1 MCNKYKFSVLMPVY
15 HKGNPVFFEA
25 ALNSVCRSQS
35 TKPNEIVLVVDG
47 PIGDPLDL
55 ACACLIGNIEA

>member
-1 MCNKYKFSVLMPVY
+1 MPVY
-15 HKGNPVFFEA
+15 HKYNPVFFEA
-25 ALNSVCRSQS
+25 ALNSVYRSQS